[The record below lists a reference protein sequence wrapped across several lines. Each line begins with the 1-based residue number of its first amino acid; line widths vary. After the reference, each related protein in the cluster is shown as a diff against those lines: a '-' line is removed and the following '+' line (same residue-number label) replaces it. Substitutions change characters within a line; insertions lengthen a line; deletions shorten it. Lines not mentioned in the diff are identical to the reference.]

1 MKLKH
6 KREIEERF
14 FKFDMNSESFNHL
27 LSYFDFVKTANTV
40 FWRIGLCLFYYD
52 VSHHQI
58 EIYKDQPITYYSK
71 PNNNISYVAV
81 NLIMHNCY
89 LFYNEAKT

>member
-6 KREIEERF
+6 KKEIEERF
-14 FKFDMNSESFNHL
+14 FKFDINSESFNNL
-27 LSYFDFVKTANTV
+27 ILYPPAVL
-40 FWRIGLCLFYYD
+40 WWIGLCLFYYD

-58 EIYKDQPITYYSK
+58 EIYKDQPIVVYYSN
-71 PNNNISYVAV
+71 PNNNISYVTV
-81 NLIMHNCY
+81 NLIIYNCY

>member
-6 KREIEERF
+6 KKEIEERF
-14 FKFDMNSESFNHL
+14 FKFDMNIESFNNL
-27 LSYFDFVKTANTV
+27 TLYPPAVL
-40 FWRIGLCLFYYD
+40 WWIGLCLFYYD

-58 EIYKDQPITYYSK
+58 VIYKKPIVCYSS
-71 PNNNISYVAV
+71 PNNNISFVTV
-81 NLIMHNCY
+81 NLITYNCY